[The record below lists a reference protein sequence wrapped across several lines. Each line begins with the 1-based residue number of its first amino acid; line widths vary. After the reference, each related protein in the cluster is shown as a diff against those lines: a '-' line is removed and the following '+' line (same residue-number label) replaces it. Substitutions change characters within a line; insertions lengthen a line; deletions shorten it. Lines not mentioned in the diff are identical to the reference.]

1 MVKQVR
7 FRTRAAYL
15 YLLSVFSI
23 KIFRLGYPPTF
34 KLYGWLYLGITRFL
48 SHILLNCV
56 NGSLYKRSDRPLK
69 ADRLIIIDNN
79 PLGLDALWCY
89 REAKI
94 TRFHSLEMDAKNN
107 DPNEPEQKKIPL
119 TRRAYH
125 LKENFGNSWWKVPC
139 EQWFLQTGSP
149 AWRNHYSQ
157 GRWKVNGKV
166 TFRKFQPKIEKYVL
180 R

>member
-23 KIFRLGYPPTF
+23 KIFRPGYPLTF
-34 KLYGWLYLGITRFL
+34 KLYGLLYLRITRFL

-56 NGSLYKRSDRPLK
+56 NGSLYERSDRPLK

-94 TRFHSLEMDAKNN
+94 NRFHSLEMDAKNN

-119 TRRAYH
+119 TRGAYH
-125 LKENFGNSWWKVPC
+125 LKENFGNS
-139 EQWFLQTGSP
+139 
-149 AWRNHYSQ
+149 
-157 GRWKVNGKV
+157 
-166 TFRKFQPKIEKYVL
+166 
-180 R
+180 

>member
-34 KLYGWLYLGITRFL
+34 KSYGLLYLRITRFL
-48 SHILLNCV
+48 SRILLNCV
-56 NGSLYKRSDRPLK
+56 NGSLYERSDRPLK

-94 TRFHSLEMDAKNN
+94 NRFHSLEMDAKNN
-107 DPNEPEQKKIPL
+107 DPNEPEAPL
-119 TRRAYH
+119 VSGIFFCYH
-125 LKENFGNSWWKVPC
+125 LKENFGNS
-139 EQWFLQTGSP
+139 
-149 AWRNHYSQ
+149 
-157 GRWKVNGKV
+157 
-166 TFRKFQPKIEKYVL
+166 
-180 R
+180 

>member
-34 KLYGWLYLGITRFL
+34 KLYGLLYLRITRFL

-56 NGSLYKRSDRPLK
+56 NGSLYERSDRPLK

-89 REAKI
+89 RGAKI
-94 TRFHSLEMDAKNN
+94 NRFHSLEMDAKNN
-107 DPNEPEQKKIPL
+107 DPNEPEQNKIPL
-119 TRRAYH
+119 TRGAYH
-125 LKENFGNSWWKVPC
+125 LKENFGNS
-139 EQWFLQTGSP
+139 
-149 AWRNHYSQ
+149 
-157 GRWKVNGKV
+157 
-166 TFRKFQPKIEKYVL
+166 
-180 R
+180 

>member
-34 KLYGWLYLGITRFL
+34 KLYGLLYLRITRFL
-48 SHILLNCV
+48 SQILLNCV
-56 NGSLYKRSDRPLK
+56 NGSLYERSDRPLK

-94 TRFHSLEMDAKNN
+94 NRFHSLEMDAKNN
-107 DPNEPEQKKIPL
+107 DPNEPEAPL
-119 TRRAYH
+119 VSGIFFCYH
-125 LKENFGNSWWKVPC
+125 LNENFGNS
-139 EQWFLQTGSP
+139 
-149 AWRNHYSQ
+149 
-157 GRWKVNGKV
+157 
-166 TFRKFQPKIEKYVL
+166 
-180 R
+180 